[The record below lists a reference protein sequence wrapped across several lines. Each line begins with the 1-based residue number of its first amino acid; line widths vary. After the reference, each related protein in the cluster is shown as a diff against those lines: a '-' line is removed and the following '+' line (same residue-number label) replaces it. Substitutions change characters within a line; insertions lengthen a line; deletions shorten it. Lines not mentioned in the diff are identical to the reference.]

1 MKRIP
6 LTIQE
11 LYYDQERLNEGTL
24 KLKSALQVKEINP
37 RNGKV
42 KELTD
47 GSEPVRALS
56 PGIDGSIFIAYQNN
70 KVSV

>member
-1 MKRIP
+1 MN
-6 LTIQE
+6 
-11 LYYDQERLNEGTL
+11 YDQEQLNEVLVTL
-24 KLKSALQVKEINP
+24 TSALQVKEVNP
-37 RNGKV
+37 RNGNV

-70 KVSV
+70 KVSASKSTNHCYCS

>member
-1 MKRIP
+1 MRRIP

-11 LYYDQERLNEGTL
+11 LCHNQERLNEGSLT
-24 KLKSALQVKEINP
+24 LKSALQVKEINP